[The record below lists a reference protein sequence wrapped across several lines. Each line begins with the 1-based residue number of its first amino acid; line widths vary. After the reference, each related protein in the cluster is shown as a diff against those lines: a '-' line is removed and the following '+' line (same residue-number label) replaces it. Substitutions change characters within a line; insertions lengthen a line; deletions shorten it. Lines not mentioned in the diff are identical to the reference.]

1 MTQLGEKE
9 AVDLDVVSWLSR
21 CTLDI
26 IGLAGFGYTF
36 DALAG
41 NGAPNELLS
50 AFSTIF
56 GASSPSALVTMLNLV
71 VPGFRHVVRTLHT
84 SVWSGTV
91 LTRVQ
96 PTERN
101 RQRKNALSVMM
112 RIGEQLLAERKAAA
126 TLEAAQGEK
135 ITDSRARDLLSLLVR
150 ANTAA
155 NPRERLSDA
164 DVLGRECVTGISTIL
179 SDAGAE
185 IPTFLLAGHET
196 TSSLLSWILFEL
208 AANPDTQARLRAECR
223 KLSLPTGGAPRDADR
238 LAALDKLPQLDAVV
252 RETLRLHAPAASTLR
267 TAQQDDILPLSRPF
281 VDTKG
286 VEQTTISY
294 APCPFATALRATK

>member
-1 MTQLGEKE
+1 
-9 AVDLDVVSWLSR
+9 
-21 CTLDI
+21 
-26 IGLAGFGYTF
+26 
-36 DALAG
+36 
-41 NGAPNELLS
+41 
-50 AFSTIF
+50 
-56 GASSPSALVTMLNLV
+56 MLNLV
-71 VPGFRHVVRTLHT
+71 IPGFRHVVRTLRIL
-84 SVWSGTV
+84 VWQGKV
-91 LTRVQ
+91 LTRAQ

-112 RIGEQLLAERKAAA
+112 RIGEQLLTERKTAAA
-126 TLEAAQGEK
+126 LEAAQGEK

-164 DVLGRECVTGISTIL
+164 DVLGRKCDTGVTMVL
-179 SDAGAE
+179 SDTGAE

-208 AANPDTQARLRAECR
+208 AANPGTQARLRAECR
-223 KLSLPTGGAPRDADR
+223 TLSLPAGGAPLDADV
-238 LAALDKLPQLDAVV
+238 LAALDKLPLLDAVV

-267 TAQQDDILPLSRPF
+267 TAQRDDILPLSRPF

-294 APCPFATALRATK
+294 APCPSAAAMQAT